1 MTFTQTSNQ
10 TYTVQSGDTLFIIAQ
25 KIYGDGNFWQ
35 QIYEANRALIGND
48 PNQIQLGMELVIPG
62 KAQPNPSPQPN
73 FSSSI
78 LRVVELTNI
87 ERAKAG
93 LAPLKFNPVL
103 AGAAQKH
110 SVDMALND
118 FFGHT
123 SSDGSGV
130 GDRIKAEGYKWSYCA
145 ENVYAGGATPE
156 AAVTGWMNSSGHR
169 RNILDPRTQE
179 IGIGYYFLANDTGNI
194 NYKHYWTQVFAKPF

>member
-1 MTFTQTSNQ
+1 MTFTQTSSQ

-25 KIYGDGNFWQ
+25 KVYRDGNFWR

-48 PNQIQLGMELVIPG
+48 PNQIQVGMKLVIPG
-62 KAQPNPSPQPN
+62 QVQPNPSPQPN
-73 FSSSI
+73 LDSSI

-87 ERAKAG
+87 ERSKVG
-93 LAPLKFNPVL
+93 LPPLKFNPVL

-130 GDRIKAEGYKWSYCA
+130 GDRIEAEGYNWSFCA

-169 RNILDPRTQE
+169 QNILNPNAQE
-179 IGIGYYFLANDTGNI
+179 IGVGYYFLADDRGNV
-194 NYKHYWTQVFAKPF
+194 NYKHYWTQVFAKPL